1 MPPDATTNGAISAM
15 VDVESSRLGA
25 HRARHRAP
33 RVAWAAGRRCPLGG
47 YLFAFAPGLRFLGFQ
62 RNVEGTIHTPP
73 KRAAPGTLP
82 SLQSLW
88 TTRSVVPM
96 RSAASAVVM
105 NFAVSRKATASFS
118 PRRPNCQESTRT
130 EGPQ

>member
-1 MPPDATTNGAISAM
+1 MPPDASTHGAIRPW
-15 VDVESSRLGA
+15 SRSKAIGLE
-25 HRARHRAP
+25 RTARGIAR
-33 RVAWAAGRRCPLGG
+33 RGCMGAGRRRPPGG
-47 YLFAFAPGLRFLGFQ
+47 YLFAFAPGLRCLGFQ

-82 SLQSLW
+82 CLQSLW

-105 NFAVSRKATASFS
+105 NFAVSRRATASFS
-118 PRRPNCQESTRT
+118 PRRPNCQESTRM
-130 EGPQ
+130 GCPQ